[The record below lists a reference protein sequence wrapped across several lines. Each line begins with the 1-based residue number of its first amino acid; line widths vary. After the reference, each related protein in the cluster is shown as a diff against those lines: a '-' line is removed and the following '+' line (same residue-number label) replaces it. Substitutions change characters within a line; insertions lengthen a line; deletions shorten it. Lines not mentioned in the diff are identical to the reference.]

1 MTMNNRFV
9 LLQATDHMIGL
20 NLSGTARRF
29 IGVLVLIPIILAV
42 WFDNKIASIVV
53 AILAA
58 GMAFEFS
65 KMLKTQTILELSLIH
80 I

>member
-1 MTMNNRFV
+1 
-9 LLQATDHMIGL
+9 MIGL

-42 WFDNKIASIVV
+42 WFDSKIASIVV

-65 KMLKTQTILELSLIH
+65 KMLKRRLFWQFCLH
-80 I
+80 Y

>member
-1 MTMNNRFV
+1 
-9 LLQATDHMIGL
+9 MIGL

-58 GMAFEFS
+58 WHGF
-65 KMLKTQTILELSLIH
+65 
-80 I
+80 